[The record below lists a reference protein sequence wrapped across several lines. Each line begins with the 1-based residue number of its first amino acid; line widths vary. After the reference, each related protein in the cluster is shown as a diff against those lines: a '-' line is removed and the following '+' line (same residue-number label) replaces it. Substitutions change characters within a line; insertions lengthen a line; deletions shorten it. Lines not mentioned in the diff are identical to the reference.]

1 MKIHIE
7 TYGCAANQSNSE
19 IMAGILEKA
28 GHKLVDRDDCEII
41 IVNTCTVKGTTEKK
55 VLSEIKLLSRSGK
68 IVIVAGCMG
77 EVQLDDIKIANPDAH
92 VIGIN
97 LVSKI
102 DQVVDE
108 IIKIESGCVEIFND
122 KVHELV
128 NVAKKRINP
137 KINIVQISQGCDNS
151 CSYCIVRSAKGHL
164 VSFDPRNILTDIE
177 KSIDDGCAEIW
188 LTSQD
193 CAAYGSDINMSLPA
207 LLRKIVLIP
216 GDFKVR
222 IGMMN
227 PKSVLPILDDL
238 VVAFKNEKIFKF
250 LHMPVQSGSDKV
262 LKDMNR
268 GYSISEVKKIL
279 SKFRKDVKQVSF
291 ATDVIAGYP
300 TESDEDYKMTKD
312 FLKDEMPEMINISG
326 YTPRPMT
333 IAKRLKNHASEVIK
347 IRTSRISA
355 VADMVKTKKNREWVS
370 WIGDALVEEKVR
382 NGVLARNFAY
392 RPIVIKNEK
401 LKVGQ
406 KVKVE
411 VIDSAEGYLFGENI
425 K

>member
-1 MKIHIE
+1 
-7 TYGCAANQSNSE
+7 
-19 IMAGILEKA
+19 
-28 GHKLVDRDDCEII
+28 
-41 IVNTCTVKGTTEKK
+41 
-55 VLSEIKLLSRSGK
+55 
-68 IVIVAGCMG
+68 
-77 EVQLDDIKIANPDAH
+77 
-92 VIGIN
+92 
-97 LVSKI
+97 
-102 DQVVDE
+102 
-108 IIKIESGCVEIFND
+108 
-122 KVHELV
+122 
-128 NVAKKRINP
+128 
-137 KINIVQISQGCDNS
+137 SQGCDNS

-207 LLRKIVLIP
+207 LLRKIVLIQ

-227 PKSVLPILDDL
+227 PKSILPILDDL

-333 IAKRLKNHASEVIK
+333 VAKRLKNHASEVIK